1 MATAGIAGRRGFFGV
16 AATSSGTSTR
26 VGEIR
31 DFEVNPTMSPIDAT
45 SNDSSGW
52 EEIIQ
57 GNRAWT
63 MTAEAIYL
71 SANASQVLIR
81 ETLSS
86 GATRHFTIRPTT
98 GGTALWRGTGFVTSY
113 NVRGTQD
120 GVQLTNVQIK
130 GTRAFVYTT

>member
-1 MATAGIAGRRGFFGV
+1 MATGGIAGRRGFFGI
-16 AATSSGTSTR
+16 AATSSGTAGKI
-26 VGEIR
+26 GEVR
-31 DFEVNPTMSPIDAT
+31 NWEVNPTMAPIDAT

-52 EEIIQ
+52 EEVIQ

-71 SANASQVLIR
+71 GSNANQVQLR

-98 GGTALWRGTGFVTSY
+98 SASALWRGTGYVTSY
-113 NVRGTQD
+113 TVGGTHD
-120 GVQLTNVQIK
+120 NIILTNVQIK
-130 GTRAFVYTT
+130 GTRAFTYTT